1 VEILLLFSLL
11 ALVVIVAFAVRQRRR
26 RTSLQNELQRREIE
40 IQRLEEKVTQFQ
52 REEGEQRTHT
62 PLEWDHH
69 MKQRA
74 LLDQEKQA
82 VQVLKVQL
90 SYLRS

>member
-1 VEILLLFSLL
+1 MEILLLFSLL

-82 VQVLKVQL
+82 VQGLKVQL
-90 SYLRS
+90 SYLRR